1 MTASR
6 NVTLTTVSAIVLAVG
21 SVPALAQQSQI
32 HHGDAPA
39 AATGMMGNLDGMMRM
54 MAVMMRE
61 ATASFDTDGDGKLSP
76 EEMAAGV
83 DTLLKTYDTD
93 ANGSLSLEEFAT
105 LHTAMMR
112 PMTVRMFQTHDSDGD
127 AAVTKAEMA
136 AMAAMMQ
143 GQMAGSQTGMPE
155 MGQDKS
161 GDN

>member
-1 MTASR
+1 MKASR
-6 NVTLTTVSAIVLAVG
+6 NVTFTAVSAIVLAVG

-112 PMTVRMFQTHDSDGD
+112 PMTVRMFQMHDSDGD